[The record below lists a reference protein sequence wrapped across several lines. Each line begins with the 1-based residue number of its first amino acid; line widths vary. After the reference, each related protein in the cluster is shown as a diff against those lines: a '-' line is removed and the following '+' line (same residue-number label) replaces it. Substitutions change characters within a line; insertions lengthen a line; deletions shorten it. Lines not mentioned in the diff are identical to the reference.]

1 MRNNYLIPANSKKSQ
16 LILNAFRMVD
26 LLIMGAGALIT
37 LALMFIIPGDGLV
50 ELTIKLLPLGI
61 GLLLVVP
68 IPFYHNVLVFLR
80 EVYIYFSSQK
90 TYVWRGWCAKYGFE
104 DDDNSKKN

>member
-16 LILNAFRMVD
+16 LILNAFRPID
-26 LLIMGAGALIT
+26 LGIMGAGALIT
-37 LALMFIIPGDGLV
+37 LALMFIIPGDGLI

-104 DDDNSKKN
+104 DDDYSKKN

>member
-16 LILNAFRMVD
+16 LILNAFRPID
-26 LLIMGAGALIT
+26 LMIVGAGAFTTLI
-37 LALMFIIPGDGLV
+37 LMFAISGDGLV
-50 ELTIKLLPLGI
+50 ELIIKLLPLGL

-68 IPFYHNVLVFLR
+68 IPFYHNILVFLR
-80 EVYIYFSSQK
+80 EVYIFFSSQK

-104 DDDNSKKN
+104 DSDNAK

>member
-16 LILNAFRMVD
+16 LILNAFRPID
-26 LLIMGAGALIT
+26 LGIMGGGALIT
-37 LALMFIIPGDGLV
+37 LALLFIIPGDGLI

-90 TYVWRGWCAKYGFE
+90 TYVW
-104 DDDNSKKN
+104 

>member
-16 LILNAFRMVD
+16 LILNAFRGVD
-26 LLIMGAGALIT
+26 LMVMGCGALIT

-80 EVYIYFSSQK
+80 EVYIFFSSQK
-90 TYVWRGWCAKYGFE
+90 TYVWRGWCIKYE
-104 DDDNSKKN
+104 SRDKQQ

>member
-16 LILNAFRMVD
+16 LILNAFRPID
-26 LLIMGAGALIT
+26 LMIVGAGAFIT
-37 LALMFIIPGDGLV
+37 LALMFIIPGDGLF
-50 ELTIKLLPLGI
+50 EITIKLFPLGI

-80 EVYIYFSSQK
+80 EVYIFFSSQK

-104 DDDNSKKN
+104 DDGNAK

>member
-16 LILNAFRMVD
+16 LILNAFRPID
-26 LLIMGAGALIT
+26 LGIMGAGA
-37 LALMFIIPGDGLV
+37 
-50 ELTIKLLPLGI
+50 
-61 GLLLVVP
+61 LLLVVP
-68 IPFYHNVLVFLR
+68 IPFCHNVLVFLR

-104 DDDNSKKN
+104 DDDNKKN